1 MHLIGQAALR
11 GSQLQF
17 FADEVDLYFTTNR
30 VVASGNVVFTNPDG
44 RISAERVEFNTAT
57 GVGTFYDA
65 TGIMSLGAKAGLTM
79 GANIAAFGGQDPDVY
94 FYGQKL
100 EKLGPRKYR
109 ITRGGFT
116 TCTQPT
122 PRWEVTSGS
131 VVLNLDDYAIAR
143 NTLLRVKGV
152 PMMYLPILYYPIQ
165 QNQRATGFLLPTY
178 GASTLRGQS
187 LSNAFFWA
195 IDRSQDA
202 TFFHDWFTHTG
213 MGEGSEY
220 RYIAGLQSAGNLRAY
235 RFVQHE
241 TNFTQS
247 GQTTTLPA
255 KVSYEITGTV
265 TQALAGNARG
275 RMRLDYFSDVLTQQ
289 LYHQN
294 VYMASRRSRLIE
306 GGVSDVFGPL
316 AATFLYQRNE
326 TFNSGSSTFLYGSTP
341 RVSAILAPQQLFGA
355 PIYASMNSE
364 YAHLPYQSITDGLV
378 TLDNT
383 LSRVDVAPS
392 LRVPLSRLTFLS
404 VNTSAAHHMTYY
416 SRTFDAARQVAVPGS
431 LLRDYT
437 QLRTEIVGPVMTKIW
452 DTPTSGYAERMKH
465 VIEPAFTIDY
475 TTPINNYRQTPVLTD
490 TSDFVVGGTSRL
502 TYGLTNRLLYRG
514 KAADGGRGQTHEFV
528 TMGLQQTYYSNG
540 ESSQYDTAYASS
552 FRGGKLVDLSPLALN
567 VRVSPSTRF
576 DANSRLEYDVSGLGL
591 TVWTVGST
599 VSAGQSFGTLSYSRR
614 HFTRASKPDTYLSGS
629 TSLKSPSGHF
639 TGTYGL
645 SWDITHSTV
654 VSQNILATYMAQ
666 CCGLQVD
673 FQKFNYPS
681 TSGFPIPA
689 DRRINFSFVLAGLG
703 TFSNFFGAF
712 GNSVR

>member
-1 MHLIGQAALR
+1 
-11 GSQLQF
+11 
-17 FADEVDLYFTTNR
+17 
-30 VVASGNVVFTNPDG
+30 
-44 RISAERVEFNTAT
+44 
-57 GVGTFYDA
+57 
-65 TGIMSLGAKAGLTM
+65 
-79 GANIAAFGGQDPDVY
+79 
-94 FYGQKL
+94 
-100 EKLGPRKYR
+100 
-109 ITRGGFT
+109 
-116 TCTQPT
+116 
-122 PRWEVTSGS
+122 
-131 VVLNLDDYAIAR
+131 
-143 NTLLRVKGV
+143 VKGV

-165 QNQRATGFLLPTY
+165 QSQRATGFLLPTY

-195 IDRSQDA
+195 INRSQDA
-202 TFFHDWFTHTG
+202 TFFHDWFTRTG

-220 RYIAGLQSAGNLRAY
+220 RYIAGLQSDGTVRAY

-241 TNFTQS
+241 TQFTQS

-255 KVSYEITGTV
+255 KVSYEFTGTV
-265 TQALAGNARG
+265 TQALGRSARG

-294 VYMASRRSRLIE
+294 IYQASRRSRLLE

-316 AATFLYQRNE
+316 AATALYRRNE
-326 TFNSGSSTFLYGSTP
+326 TFNSDINSVLYGSTP

-355 PIYASMNSE
+355 PIYASLNSE
-364 YAHLPYQSITDGLV
+364 YAYLPYRYLTDGVV
-378 TLDNT
+378 TQDNS

-404 VNTSAAHHMTYY
+404 VNTSAAHRMTYY
-416 SRTFDAARQVAVPGS
+416 SRSFDARGVAVPGS

-437 QLRTEIVGPVMTKIW
+437 QLRTDIVGPVLTKIW

-465 VIEPAFTIDY
+465 LIEPAFTIDY
-475 TTPINNYRQTPVLTD
+475 TTPINNYKRTPLLTD

-502 TYGLTNRLLYRG
+502 TYGLTNRFLYRG
-514 KAADGGRGQTHEFV
+514 KTADGVRGQTREFV
-528 TMGLQQTYYSNG
+528 TVGLQQTYYSNS
-540 ESSQYDTAYASS
+540 ESSQYDTGYASS
-552 FRGGKLVDLSPLALN
+552 SVNRRPVDLSPVALN
-567 VRVSPSTRF
+567 VRVSPSTKI

-591 TVWTVGST
+591 AVWALGST
-599 VSAGQSFGTLSYSRR
+599 LSAGQSSGSLSYSRR
-614 HFTRASKPDTYLSGS
+614 RYMRSSKPETYFSGS
-629 TSLKSPSGHF
+629 TSLRSPNGHV
-639 TGTYGL
+639 TGTYAL

-673 FQKFNYPS
+673 FQKFSYPS
-681 TSGFPIPA
+681 SAGFPISS